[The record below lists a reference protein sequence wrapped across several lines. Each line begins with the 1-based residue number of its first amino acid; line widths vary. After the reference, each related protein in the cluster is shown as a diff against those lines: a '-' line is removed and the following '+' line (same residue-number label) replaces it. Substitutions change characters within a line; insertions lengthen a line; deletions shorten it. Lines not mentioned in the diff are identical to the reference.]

1 MRLDSFPYARDL
13 SRAIDSCDSLDRL
26 RRLKREFPD
35 SPLADFASWNDARQ
49 WLCQVGA
56 HQETADAVLR
66 PVLAALHQQ
75 PDETWHDILFFLFD
89 RPLRRIHLAL
99 QRLDQEPAL
108 VWSEIGWAFLRA
120 LHRLDLDHRTSRPG
134 LKLLNDTRH
143 DVRQVYARERAR
155 QKRLESPANQEDERT
170 VNVENRGGDDPAFAK
185 IEHEHDVRWARAH
198 LKDLV
203 RRGRLSGPDYL
214 ILIGCHLYGHS
225 LEEMADR
232 LGLSYEATKRR
243 RQRAASYL
251 KNHSRFL
258 SPESGLAPLRQV
270 EPTSPT
276 RRRHGGKL

>member
-1 MRLDSFPYARDL
+1 MHLNSSLTQREL
-13 SRAIDSCDSLDRL
+13 SRAVESCDSLDRL
-26 RRLKREFPD
+26 LQLQLDFPD
-35 SPLADFASWNDARQ
+35 TPLADFSSWNDARR
-49 WLCQVGA
+49 WLRQVGA
-56 HQETADAVLR
+56 HQEAADAVLR
-66 PVLAALHQQ
+66 PVLAAFHQQ
-75 PDETWHDILFFLFD
+75 SDEIWHDILFFLFD
-89 RPLRRIHLAL
+89 RPLRRIHRDLL
-99 QRLDQEPAL
+99 RLDQEPAL

-155 QKRLESPANQEDERT
+155 QKWLRSPAKEEDERT
-170 VNVENRGGDDPAFAK
+170 VRVEDRGGDDPAFEK

-258 SPESGLAPLRQV
+258 SPESGLTPLRQV